1 MMIIFFIL
9 ALGSLAAWSGFYVF
23 NSFSKNKPSELRFE
37 IFVPDAMVVGESV
50 EYRVRLTNT
59 AAAAMSDVN
68 LRLNYPEGFIWK
80 SATLTPESAA
90 HNIWNLGTI
99 AAGEGKEIA
108 VQGIILGES
117 GGVKTIFG
125 EATYHLPNFRSEL
138 ESTTS
143 AGSKL
148 EDSLFKLEWSGPGVS
163 APGESVKYDLKYE
176 HLGTGILPASV
187 LTVVFSPNFK
197 VTESSPP
204 QMIGSGY
211 QWSLPELFSKAT
223 GLISITGVWSNE
235 AVGEET
241 LVARLETKSD
251 TGAWLKI
258 SSGSTIIKVSNGA
271 IILSLK
277 INDST
282 VPAAVNLGDSL
293 AYTLEY
299 ENISESTIEEATIRV
314 RYDSELID
322 WEKVIIEDNG
332 KIIDGHNIIWQSE
345 STPALV
351 KVLPKSRGALRWT
364 LPLVKSLPSG
374 APVLDIVGTPVFS
387 YQKLDGQIA
396 ERSFEGTSLS
406 VPVNGE
412 ISLEVEVRYFD
423 DASRPVGSG
432 PLPPRAHV
440 TTTYRMIWRIKGSQ
454 HGLKDV
460 SVRAELPAG
469 VSVERNSGTTETGA
483 WNISNDG
490 LPEWQIDN
498 LAPSLEP
505 TASFIIALKPED
517 DDVGKVLALSTRTTL
532 SAVDSVTGGNVQAV
546 GNVVTTNLETDSIAR
561 GQGVV
566 EK

>member
-1 MMIIFFIL
+1 MIIFFIL

-23 NSFSKNKPSELRFE
+23 NSFSKNQPSELRFE
-37 IFVPDAMVVGESV
+37 ISAPDTLAVGEPV
-50 EYRVRLTNT
+50 EYNVRLTNT
-59 AAAAMSDVN
+59 AATAMSDVN
-68 LRLNYPEGFIWK
+68 LRLNYPDGFIWK

-90 HNIWNLGTI
+90 HNIWDLGTI
-99 AAGEGKEIA
+99 AAGEGKEIV

-125 EATYHLPNFRSEL
+125 EATYRLPNFRSEL
-138 ESTTS
+138 EITAS

-148 EDSLFKLEWSGPGVS
+148 EESLFKLEWSGLGAS

-187 LTVVFSPNFK
+187 LTVAFSPNFK
-197 VTESSPP
+197 ITESSPA
-204 QMIGSGY
+204 QIAGSDN
-211 QWSLPELFSKAT
+211 QWSLPELLPKAA
-223 GLISITGVWSNE
+223 GLISLTGVWSNE

-241 LVARLETKSD
+241 LMARLETKSD

-258 SSGSTIIKVSNGA
+258 SSGSMTIKVSNGA

-277 INDST
+277 VNDSSL
-282 VPAAVNLGDSL
+282 PAAVNLGDSL
-293 AYTLEY
+293 TYTLEY

-322 WEKVIIEDNG
+322 WSGATIEDNG
-332 KIIDGHNIIWQSE
+332 KIIDGRSIVWQSE

-351 KVLPKSRGALRWT
+351 KVLPKSRGILRWT
-364 LPLVKSLPSG
+364 LPLVKSLPGG
-374 APVLDIVGTPVFS
+374 APALDIVGTPVFL

-412 ISLEVEVRYFD
+412 VSLEVEARYFD

-432 PLPPRAHV
+432 PLPPRANV
-440 TTTYRMIWRIKGSQ
+440 TTTYRMTWRIKGSQ

-469 VSVERNSGTTETGA
+469 VSVERSSGTTETGS
-483 WNISNDG
+483 WSISNDG
-490 LPEWQIDN
+490 LPEWRIDN

-505 TASFIIALKPED
+505 TASFTIALKPED
-517 DDVGKVLALSTRTTL
+517 EDIGKVLALSTRIIL
-532 SAVDSVTGGNVQAV
+532 SATDSVTGGNVQAV